1 MGRMGYL
8 LALGVLAAG
17 GGLSC
22 TGGQATTQPSS
33 IEQRQSDAL
42 KDPYGY
48 SPFPEKDDK
57 SNMDPHRDQGD
68 GLQRD
73 LDHVFNP

>member
-1 MGRMGYL
+1 MFHF
-8 LALGVLAAG
+8 LALCLIAG

-22 TGGQATTQPSS
+22 AGGQATTRPAS

-57 SNMDPHRDQGD
+57 SNMDKNRDDRD

-73 LDHVFNP
+73 LEHVFNP